1 MALNNQRDK
10 RSKEIALALRIF
22 ATGSMQA
29 FAQPTNVDMSNRL
42 ICFNI
47 QSLGE
52 QLKPVAML
60 SMLEYINTAVMSNE
74 RNDPKA
80 ATWVYFDEIYLLLRD
95 SLSANFLY
103 TSWKRFRKYNAYA
116 TGITQN
122 VQDCLTNDTAYAM
135 LANSEFVVMLR
146 QTKDIDSVVE
156 LYGLSEPQRK
166 YLLLAQPGEGIIKMG
181 NSLIPFNNPQPKDT
195 KTYKLLTTKPGEIS
209 DVAARTGNTAKS
221 TARMSYRKF
230 RAMQEKRKNL
240 TLQGSTQSAS
250 KPTEKEKVTVPTQT
264 ERREMFKK
272 QRFRQKAIAAK
283 TPAPQAP
290 VPSSATP
297 APPPCRVQMQQRLKR
312 QHLTRE
318 AVRRYLQKQTAATA
332 AGNTAPIV
340 THAPKLPTSSNKQAT
355 VEAISRGVHYIA
367 AKIKALLSQTVRR
380 AAGSL
385 LALLGAGGVVLLL
398 AMVIGAAAAVIG
410 SPMGI
415 LFADESGEPNSIPIA
430 EIVAETNADFGTA
443 INDIVSAHP
452 ESFHERMR

>member
-1 MALNNQRDK
+1 MQLADFLSAVFFYLKVGENLNQNWIVENLNNAFSTWNGKLGELWGLVTTGPQTFKGGAVWSVMQTLHNGMVGIGYALVVLFFAISLCKNTMNFHELK
-10 RSKEIALALRIF
+10 RPEAAIHYFLRFVAAKALVGYGMEI
-22 ATGSMQA
+22 
-29 FAQPTNVDMSNRL
+29 
-42 ICFNI
+42 I

-195 KTYKLLTTKPGEIS
+195 KTYKLLTTKPGE
-209 DVAARTGNTAKS
+209 
-221 TARMSYRKF
+221 M
-230 RAMQEKRKNL
+230 E
-240 TLQGSTQSAS
+240 
-250 KPTEKEKVTVPTQT
+250 
-264 ERREMFKK
+264 
-272 QRFRQKAIAAK
+272 
-283 TPAPQAP
+283 
-290 VPSSATP
+290 
-297 APPPCRVQMQQRLKR
+297 
-312 QHLTRE
+312 
-318 AVRRYLQKQTAATA
+318 
-332 AGNTAPIV
+332 
-340 THAPKLPTSSNKQAT
+340 
-355 VEAISRGVHYIA
+355 
-367 AKIKALLSQTVRR
+367 
-380 AAGSL
+380 
-385 LALLGAGGVVLLL
+385 
-398 AMVIGAAAAVIG
+398 
-410 SPMGI
+410 
-415 LFADESGEPNSIPIA
+415 
-430 EIVAETNADFGTA
+430 
-443 INDIVSAHP
+443 
-452 ESFHERMR
+452 

>member
-1 MALNNQRDK
+1 MARYSGIPSRESHYTVPCPTIKDLWMALNNQRDK

-195 KTYKLLTTKPGEIS
+195 KTYKLLTTKPGE
-209 DVAARTGNTAKS
+209 
-221 TARMSYRKF
+221 M
-230 RAMQEKRKNL
+230 E
-240 TLQGSTQSAS
+240 
-250 KPTEKEKVTVPTQT
+250 
-264 ERREMFKK
+264 
-272 QRFRQKAIAAK
+272 
-283 TPAPQAP
+283 
-290 VPSSATP
+290 
-297 APPPCRVQMQQRLKR
+297 
-312 QHLTRE
+312 
-318 AVRRYLQKQTAATA
+318 
-332 AGNTAPIV
+332 
-340 THAPKLPTSSNKQAT
+340 
-355 VEAISRGVHYIA
+355 
-367 AKIKALLSQTVRR
+367 
-380 AAGSL
+380 
-385 LALLGAGGVVLLL
+385 
-398 AMVIGAAAAVIG
+398 
-410 SPMGI
+410 
-415 LFADESGEPNSIPIA
+415 
-430 EIVAETNADFGTA
+430 
-443 INDIVSAHP
+443 
-452 ESFHERMR
+452 

>member
-1 MALNNQRDK
+1 MQSADFLSAVFFYLKVGENLNQNWIVENLNNAFSTWNGKLGELWGLVTTGPQTFKGGAVWSVMQTLHNGMVGIGYALVVLFFAISLCKNTMNFHELK
-10 RSKEIALALRIF
+10 RPEAAIHYFLRFVAAKALVGYGMDI
-22 ATGSMQA
+22 MQA

-195 KTYKLLTTKPGEIS
+195 KTYKLLTTKPGE
-209 DVAARTGNTAKS
+209 
-221 TARMSYRKF
+221 M
-230 RAMQEKRKNL
+230 E
-240 TLQGSTQSAS
+240 
-250 KPTEKEKVTVPTQT
+250 
-264 ERREMFKK
+264 
-272 QRFRQKAIAAK
+272 
-283 TPAPQAP
+283 
-290 VPSSATP
+290 
-297 APPPCRVQMQQRLKR
+297 
-312 QHLTRE
+312 
-318 AVRRYLQKQTAATA
+318 
-332 AGNTAPIV
+332 
-340 THAPKLPTSSNKQAT
+340 
-355 VEAISRGVHYIA
+355 
-367 AKIKALLSQTVRR
+367 
-380 AAGSL
+380 
-385 LALLGAGGVVLLL
+385 
-398 AMVIGAAAAVIG
+398 
-410 SPMGI
+410 
-415 LFADESGEPNSIPIA
+415 
-430 EIVAETNADFGTA
+430 
-443 INDIVSAHP
+443 
-452 ESFHERMR
+452 

>member
-1 MALNNQRDK
+1 MQSADFLSAVFFYLKVGENLNQNWIVENLNNAFSTWNGKLGELWGLVTTGPQTFKGGAVWSVMQTLHNGMVGIGYALVVLFFAISLCKNTMNFHELKRPEAAIHYFLRFVAAKALVGYGMDIMLNVFSICNGIVTDKPLMESHYTAPCPTIKDLWMALNNQRDK

-195 KTYKLLTTKPGEIS
+195 KTYKLLTTKPGE
-209 DVAARTGNTAKS
+209 
-221 TARMSYRKF
+221 M
-230 RAMQEKRKNL
+230 E
-240 TLQGSTQSAS
+240 
-250 KPTEKEKVTVPTQT
+250 
-264 ERREMFKK
+264 
-272 QRFRQKAIAAK
+272 
-283 TPAPQAP
+283 
-290 VPSSATP
+290 
-297 APPPCRVQMQQRLKR
+297 
-312 QHLTRE
+312 
-318 AVRRYLQKQTAATA
+318 
-332 AGNTAPIV
+332 
-340 THAPKLPTSSNKQAT
+340 
-355 VEAISRGVHYIA
+355 
-367 AKIKALLSQTVRR
+367 
-380 AAGSL
+380 
-385 LALLGAGGVVLLL
+385 
-398 AMVIGAAAAVIG
+398 
-410 SPMGI
+410 
-415 LFADESGEPNSIPIA
+415 
-430 EIVAETNADFGTA
+430 
-443 INDIVSAHP
+443 
-452 ESFHERMR
+452 

>member
-1 MALNNQRDK
+1 MQSADFLSAVFFYLKVGENLNQNWIVENLNNAFSTWNGK
-10 RSKEIALALRIF
+10 LGELWGLVT
-22 ATGSMQA
+22 TGPQTFKGGAVWSVMQ
-29 FAQPTNVDMSNRL
+29 TLHNGMVG
-42 ICFNI
+42 I

-195 KTYKLLTTKPGEIS
+195 KTYKLLTTKPGE
-209 DVAARTGNTAKS
+209 
-221 TARMSYRKF
+221 M
-230 RAMQEKRKNL
+230 E
-240 TLQGSTQSAS
+240 
-250 KPTEKEKVTVPTQT
+250 
-264 ERREMFKK
+264 
-272 QRFRQKAIAAK
+272 
-283 TPAPQAP
+283 
-290 VPSSATP
+290 
-297 APPPCRVQMQQRLKR
+297 
-312 QHLTRE
+312 
-318 AVRRYLQKQTAATA
+318 
-332 AGNTAPIV
+332 
-340 THAPKLPTSSNKQAT
+340 
-355 VEAISRGVHYIA
+355 
-367 AKIKALLSQTVRR
+367 
-380 AAGSL
+380 
-385 LALLGAGGVVLLL
+385 
-398 AMVIGAAAAVIG
+398 
-410 SPMGI
+410 
-415 LFADESGEPNSIPIA
+415 
-430 EIVAETNADFGTA
+430 
-443 INDIVSAHP
+443 
-452 ESFHERMR
+452 

>member
-1 MALNNQRDK
+1 MKKENVLPGDRSLIDRALRSIYKPLIESKYTAPCPTIKDLWAALNSQGDN
-10 RSKEIALALRIF
+10 RSKELALALEIF
-22 ATGSMQA
+22 ATGSMQV

-181 NSLIPFNNPQPKDT
+181 NNLIPFNNPQPKDT
-195 KTYKLLTTKPGEIS
+195 KTYKLLTTKPGE
-209 DVAARTGNTAKS
+209 
-221 TARMSYRKF
+221 M
-230 RAMQEKRKNL
+230 E
-240 TLQGSTQSAS
+240 
-250 KPTEKEKVTVPTQT
+250 
-264 ERREMFKK
+264 
-272 QRFRQKAIAAK
+272 
-283 TPAPQAP
+283 
-290 VPSSATP
+290 
-297 APPPCRVQMQQRLKR
+297 
-312 QHLTRE
+312 
-318 AVRRYLQKQTAATA
+318 
-332 AGNTAPIV
+332 
-340 THAPKLPTSSNKQAT
+340 
-355 VEAISRGVHYIA
+355 
-367 AKIKALLSQTVRR
+367 
-380 AAGSL
+380 
-385 LALLGAGGVVLLL
+385 
-398 AMVIGAAAAVIG
+398 
-410 SPMGI
+410 
-415 LFADESGEPNSIPIA
+415 
-430 EIVAETNADFGTA
+430 
-443 INDIVSAHP
+443 
-452 ESFHERMR
+452 

>member
-1 MALNNQRDK
+1 MERDADTAQWYGWHLRFTKARFYIVDPENEYAPLVQELGGEVVNISVDSSTYFNPLDFKPDKSTDIPPYVAKAEFVLSLCEQIMKKENVLPGDRSLIDRALRSIYKPLIESKYTAPCPTIKDLWAALNSQGDN
-10 RSKEIALALRIF
+10 RSKELALALEIF
-22 ATGSMQA
+22 ATGSMQV

-195 KTYKLLTTKPGEIS
+195 KTYKLLTTKPGE
-209 DVAARTGNTAKS
+209 
-221 TARMSYRKF
+221 M
-230 RAMQEKRKNL
+230 E
-240 TLQGSTQSAS
+240 
-250 KPTEKEKVTVPTQT
+250 
-264 ERREMFKK
+264 
-272 QRFRQKAIAAK
+272 
-283 TPAPQAP
+283 
-290 VPSSATP
+290 
-297 APPPCRVQMQQRLKR
+297 
-312 QHLTRE
+312 
-318 AVRRYLQKQTAATA
+318 
-332 AGNTAPIV
+332 
-340 THAPKLPTSSNKQAT
+340 
-355 VEAISRGVHYIA
+355 
-367 AKIKALLSQTVRR
+367 
-380 AAGSL
+380 
-385 LALLGAGGVVLLL
+385 
-398 AMVIGAAAAVIG
+398 
-410 SPMGI
+410 
-415 LFADESGEPNSIPIA
+415 
-430 EIVAETNADFGTA
+430 
-443 INDIVSAHP
+443 
-452 ESFHERMR
+452 

>member
-1 MALNNQRDK
+1 MKETHYKLKHRVTALFAAAVMLCSMLPGAAFAEEPTPQPTEETAQMEQQTEPSETDNGQTDE
-10 RSKEIALALRIF
+10 SSPDPGEDVTEATPETAEEQPAEEEISAAVVGAELYTDLPDAPIGSYIGSEGLPV
-22 ATGSMQA
+22 ATGETKIGISEWPESQLEEGGSYLTAVALDNDGLTMA
-29 FAQPTNVDMSNRL
+29 APLLDGADYAIVPIMAQVEYPADGSSTDMIL
-42 ICFNI
+42 PDGVTLLDFYGEPATDADI

-195 KTYKLLTTKPGEIS
+195 KTYKLLTTKPGE
-209 DVAARTGNTAKS
+209 
-221 TARMSYRKF
+221 M
-230 RAMQEKRKNL
+230 E
-240 TLQGSTQSAS
+240 
-250 KPTEKEKVTVPTQT
+250 
-264 ERREMFKK
+264 
-272 QRFRQKAIAAK
+272 
-283 TPAPQAP
+283 
-290 VPSSATP
+290 
-297 APPPCRVQMQQRLKR
+297 
-312 QHLTRE
+312 
-318 AVRRYLQKQTAATA
+318 
-332 AGNTAPIV
+332 
-340 THAPKLPTSSNKQAT
+340 
-355 VEAISRGVHYIA
+355 
-367 AKIKALLSQTVRR
+367 
-380 AAGSL
+380 
-385 LALLGAGGVVLLL
+385 
-398 AMVIGAAAAVIG
+398 
-410 SPMGI
+410 
-415 LFADESGEPNSIPIA
+415 
-430 EIVAETNADFGTA
+430 
-443 INDIVSAHP
+443 
-452 ESFHERMR
+452 

>member
-1 MALNNQRDK
+1 MYFQQERAFDTAMPYGLRRIESVRTMLTKSLTALVPFNTQEILTAGGICYGRNAVTGNLIIGLRTTLVNGNAMVVATSGGGKSMFVKLEILMLYLRFTKARFYIVDPENEYAPLVQELGGEVVNISVDSSTYFNPLDFKPDKSTDIPPYVAKAEFVLSLCEQIMKKENVLPGDRSLIDRALRSIYKPLIESKYTAPCPTIKDLWAALNSQGDN
-10 RSKEIALALRIF
+10 RSKELALALEIF
-22 ATGSMQA
+22 ATGSMQV

-195 KTYKLLTTKPGEIS
+195 KTYKLLTTKPGE
-209 DVAARTGNTAKS
+209 
-221 TARMSYRKF
+221 M
-230 RAMQEKRKNL
+230 E
-240 TLQGSTQSAS
+240 
-250 KPTEKEKVTVPTQT
+250 
-264 ERREMFKK
+264 
-272 QRFRQKAIAAK
+272 
-283 TPAPQAP
+283 
-290 VPSSATP
+290 
-297 APPPCRVQMQQRLKR
+297 
-312 QHLTRE
+312 
-318 AVRRYLQKQTAATA
+318 
-332 AGNTAPIV
+332 
-340 THAPKLPTSSNKQAT
+340 
-355 VEAISRGVHYIA
+355 
-367 AKIKALLSQTVRR
+367 
-380 AAGSL
+380 
-385 LALLGAGGVVLLL
+385 
-398 AMVIGAAAAVIG
+398 
-410 SPMGI
+410 
-415 LFADESGEPNSIPIA
+415 
-430 EIVAETNADFGTA
+430 
-443 INDIVSAHP
+443 
-452 ESFHERMR
+452 

>member
-10 RSKEIALALRIF
+10 RSNEIALALRIF

-195 KTYKLLTTKPGEIS
+195 KTYKLLTTKPGEME
-209 DVAARTGNTAKS
+209 G
-221 TARMSYRKF
+221 
-230 RAMQEKRKNL
+230 
-240 TLQGSTQSAS
+240 
-250 KPTEKEKVTVPTQT
+250 
-264 ERREMFKK
+264 
-272 QRFRQKAIAAK
+272 
-283 TPAPQAP
+283 
-290 VPSSATP
+290 
-297 APPPCRVQMQQRLKR
+297 
-312 QHLTRE
+312 
-318 AVRRYLQKQTAATA
+318 
-332 AGNTAPIV
+332 
-340 THAPKLPTSSNKQAT
+340 
-355 VEAISRGVHYIA
+355 
-367 AKIKALLSQTVRR
+367 
-380 AAGSL
+380 
-385 LALLGAGGVVLLL
+385 
-398 AMVIGAAAAVIG
+398 
-410 SPMGI
+410 
-415 LFADESGEPNSIPIA
+415 
-430 EIVAETNADFGTA
+430 
-443 INDIVSAHP
+443 
-452 ESFHERMR
+452 

>member
-1 MALNNQRDK
+1 MQSADFLSAVFFYLKVGENLNQNWIVENLNNAFSTWNGKLGELWGLVTTGPQTFKGGAVWSVMQTLHNGMVGIGYALVVLFFAISLCKNTMNFHELK
-10 RSKEIALALRIF
+10 RPEAAIHYFLRFVAAKALVGYGMDIMLNVFSICNGIVTDMADSMGGISEAMVSLPAEMQTAIENVGFLASIPLWLVTILGSLFITVLALRIF

-195 KTYKLLTTKPGEIS
+195 KTYKLLTTKPGE
-209 DVAARTGNTAKS
+209 
-221 TARMSYRKF
+221 M
-230 RAMQEKRKNL
+230 E
-240 TLQGSTQSAS
+240 
-250 KPTEKEKVTVPTQT
+250 
-264 ERREMFKK
+264 
-272 QRFRQKAIAAK
+272 
-283 TPAPQAP
+283 
-290 VPSSATP
+290 
-297 APPPCRVQMQQRLKR
+297 
-312 QHLTRE
+312 
-318 AVRRYLQKQTAATA
+318 
-332 AGNTAPIV
+332 
-340 THAPKLPTSSNKQAT
+340 
-355 VEAISRGVHYIA
+355 
-367 AKIKALLSQTVRR
+367 
-380 AAGSL
+380 
-385 LALLGAGGVVLLL
+385 
-398 AMVIGAAAAVIG
+398 
-410 SPMGI
+410 
-415 LFADESGEPNSIPIA
+415 
-430 EIVAETNADFGTA
+430 
-443 INDIVSAHP
+443 
-452 ESFHERMR
+452 

>member
-1 MALNNQRDK
+1 MTGNLIIGLRTSLVNGNAMVVATSGGGKSMFVKLEILMLYLRFTKARFYIVDPENEYAPLVQELGGEVVNISVDSSTYFNPLDFKPDKSTDIPPYVAKAEFVLSLCEQIMKKENVLPGDRSLIDRALRSIYKPLIESKYTAPCPTIKDLWAALNSQGDN
-10 RSKEIALALRIF
+10 RSKELALALEIF
-22 ATGSMQA
+22 ATGSMQV

-156 LYGLSEPQRK
+156 LYGLSDPQRK

-195 KTYKLLTTKPGEIS
+195 KTYKLLTTKPGE
-209 DVAARTGNTAKS
+209 
-221 TARMSYRKF
+221 M
-230 RAMQEKRKNL
+230 E
-240 TLQGSTQSAS
+240 
-250 KPTEKEKVTVPTQT
+250 
-264 ERREMFKK
+264 
-272 QRFRQKAIAAK
+272 
-283 TPAPQAP
+283 
-290 VPSSATP
+290 
-297 APPPCRVQMQQRLKR
+297 
-312 QHLTRE
+312 
-318 AVRRYLQKQTAATA
+318 
-332 AGNTAPIV
+332 
-340 THAPKLPTSSNKQAT
+340 
-355 VEAISRGVHYIA
+355 
-367 AKIKALLSQTVRR
+367 
-380 AAGSL
+380 
-385 LALLGAGGVVLLL
+385 
-398 AMVIGAAAAVIG
+398 
-410 SPMGI
+410 
-415 LFADESGEPNSIPIA
+415 
-430 EIVAETNADFGTA
+430 
-443 INDIVSAHP
+443 
-452 ESFHERMR
+452 

>member
-1 MALNNQRDK
+1 MQSADFLSAVFFYLKVGENLNQNWIVENLNNAFSTWNGKLGELWGLVTTGPQTFKGGAVWSVMQTLHNGMVGIGYALVVLFFAISLCKNTMNFHELK
-10 RSKEIALALRIF
+10 RPEAAIHYFLRFVAAKALVGYGMDIMLNVFSICNGIVTDMADSMGGISEAMVSLPAEMQTAIENVGFLASIPLWLVTILGSLFITVLSFVMILTVYGRFFRLYMYTALAPLPLAAFAGESTQSVGISFLKELALALEIF
-22 ATGSMQA
+22 ATGSMQV

-195 KTYKLLTTKPGEIS
+195 KTYKLLTTKPGE
-209 DVAARTGNTAKS
+209 
-221 TARMSYRKF
+221 M
-230 RAMQEKRKNL
+230 E
-240 TLQGSTQSAS
+240 
-250 KPTEKEKVTVPTQT
+250 
-264 ERREMFKK
+264 
-272 QRFRQKAIAAK
+272 
-283 TPAPQAP
+283 
-290 VPSSATP
+290 
-297 APPPCRVQMQQRLKR
+297 
-312 QHLTRE
+312 
-318 AVRRYLQKQTAATA
+318 
-332 AGNTAPIV
+332 
-340 THAPKLPTSSNKQAT
+340 
-355 VEAISRGVHYIA
+355 
-367 AKIKALLSQTVRR
+367 
-380 AAGSL
+380 
-385 LALLGAGGVVLLL
+385 
-398 AMVIGAAAAVIG
+398 
-410 SPMGI
+410 
-415 LFADESGEPNSIPIA
+415 
-430 EIVAETNADFGTA
+430 
-443 INDIVSAHP
+443 
-452 ESFHERMR
+452 